1 MKYGPDVLSVFKVLI
16 LSIRPDSHFC
26 PTFHK
31 EKYVFLNCTMIHN
44 RMKNQ
49 DNPMITSELKILS
62 CCNIKNIF
70 YQIVGSQPE
79 EKYFAI
85 ANDALFM
92 DNQII
97 WRIL

>member
-1 MKYGPDVLSVFKVLI
+1 
-16 LSIRPDSHFC
+16 
-26 PTFHK
+26 
-31 EKYVFLNCTMIHN
+31 
-44 RMKNQ
+44 MKNQ

-62 CCNIKNIF
+62 CCNIENIF

-79 EKYFAI
+79 GKYFAI
-85 ANDALFM
+85 ANDALFI